1 MILCCVQDWT
11 GDHLITMLQFAPGH
25 AVIGGLAI
33 GTLSAGKTLLTGRIL
48 GISGAVKH
56 VSVSSAARDTLSA
69 YVDSIFT
76 W

>member
-1 MILCCVQDWT
+1 MIQCCAQDWT

-56 VSVSSAARDTLSA
+56 VSVPSAARGILRA
-69 YVDSIFT
+69 HVDFIVT